1 MASEIWKVH
10 LPTGLILSEISIILM
25 DKLWVFYSRSIKHDM
40 DTGSRAS
47 HSYSRIHMNTLI
59 WKFNILINN
68 INKGTKPVICW
79 TSRSQSSWPFLLST
93 LLSTKLAT
101 RKISLLSGVK
111 INFWSKATGK
121 WQSMQASPSWMERL
135 TNTDALRLTEKI
147 IYHVFHSMY
156 QPSQ

>member
-25 DKLWVFYSRSIKHDM
+25 DKLINW
-40 DTGSRAS
+40 AS
-47 HSYSRIHMNTLI
+47 HSYSRTHMNTLI
-59 WKFNILINN
+59 WKFHILINN

-121 WQSMQASPSWMERL
+121 WQNMQASPSWMERL